1 MSTPLCPAGHL
12 PRKGGNSRSSVISLA
27 ADGVGRAA
35 KLPISLLEWEMS
47 GKTGG
52 GATERGVR

>member
-12 PRKGGNSRSSVISLA
+12 PRKGGSVISLA

-35 KLPISLLEWEMS
+35 KLPISLLEREMS
-47 GKTGG
+47 GKTEG